1 MQRVSDR
8 FIIIHEDYMIATED
22 VGCSAIISLIEN
34 LSRKNADKEG
44 YWVTLSAQ
52 SIEEM
57 TMGIVAKRTVSR
69 KIKALAE
76 KGLVEVRMN
85 KDSWPEYRLNQQALL
100 SAVEAA
106 LTPTQNAYP
115 PYAKCVPPPT
125 QIAYPPYANCVPII
139 STVISTNEETK
150 RRSDE
155 TPRSN
160 RETTSRTTDTLEEKE
175 KPEQKE
181 EPDLNE
187 EVRTLLKSY
196 DKIPKSK
203 RDRFCR
209 GSINAL
215 YKAYGDALERL
226 TNEYGLDSCLEAL
239 ENFKRDEYWEKNGFP
254 IRGFIKQIERFLEN
268 ASANTGGYQGVA
280 KKEKIE
286 PRVESAQ
293 IPATLP
299 ATLDLTPEDK
309 EREKIRIKSRRIHD
323 VLSLVKQT
331 MPDKLQEFDSL
342 TRNTE
347 AADPAVVEQW
357 FNTARSL
364 WMESHGGFEPPC
376 RTKPLC

>member
-106 LTPTQNAYP
+106 LT
-115 PYAKCVPPPT
+115 PT

-268 ASANTGGYQGVA
+268 ASGNPGPYRGVGE
-280 KKEKIE
+280 KEKIA
-286 PRVESAQ
+286 PRPESAQ
-293 IPATLP
+293 IPAIP
-299 ATLDLTPEDK
+299 AAKIDDDPNSEYRKMVRAIRMRVGEVTTMVKITTPE
-309 EREKIRIKSRRIHD
+309 
-323 VLSLVKQT
+323 
-331 MPDKLQEFDSL
+331 KLAEFENL
-342 TRNTE
+342 TRDLATVN
-347 AADPAVVEQW
+347 PVVIEEW
-357 FNTARSL
+357 FSL
-364 WMESHGGFEPPC
+364 YSELWKQKHGGFAYKGLS
-376 RTKPLC
+376 KPLC

>member
-34 LSRKNADKEG
+34 LSRKNAEKEG

-52 SIEEM
+52 SVEDM

-69 KIKALAE
+69 KIKTLVE

-106 LTPTQNAYP
+106 LTPTQ
-115 PYAKCVPPPT
+115 
-125 QIAYPPYANCVPII
+125 IAYPPYANCVPII

-150 RRSDE
+150 RRSDD

-160 RETTSRTTDTLEEKE
+160 RETTSRKTDNLEEEE

-209 GSINAL
+209 GSISAL

-268 ASANTGGYQGVA
+268 ASSNTGGYQGVA

-293 IPATLP
+293 IPATLS
-299 ATLDLTPEDK
+299 AVLDLTPEDK
-309 EREKIRIKSRRIHD
+309 EREKVRIKNRRIHD

-342 TRNTE
+342 TRNAE
-347 AADPAVVEQW
+347 AADPTVIEQW
-357 FNTARSL
+357 FSIARSL